1 VLYAELD
8 EYSPLDENIQIIAS
22 SWADRLTSLSHCH
35 MFTKMLISSVEVIR
49 CNPLS
54 HFLSCKPSATDIFFL
69 QASLYMLGTISL
81 GHSPSSHLSCQK
93 LTFLPLPRLII
104 VQALN
109 KLTSVSLCLMF
120 MFAHGLFGSFHLY
133 HCHLKRKA
141 MLNFE
146 RPRMPSPPSFFCHC
160 TRFQLTRQLPFLG
173 SSDSCQRK
181 FILSLSI
188 FLIAHFDRGKSVM

>member
-8 EYSPLDENIQIIAS
+8 EYSPLDEDIQIIAS

-54 HFLSCKPSATDIFFL
+54 HFLSCKLSATDIFFL
-69 QASLYMLGTISL
+69 QASLYRLGTILL

-109 KLTSVSLCLMF
+109 KLTSVFSVPDVHVCSWLVWIIPFVPL
-120 MFAHGLFGSFHLY
+120 
-133 HCHLKRKA
+133 
-141 MLNFE
+141 
-146 RPRMPSPPSFFCHC
+146 PSQ
-160 TRFQLTRQLPFLG
+160 TQGDVKL
-173 SSDSCQRK
+173 
-181 FILSLSI
+181 
-188 FLIAHFDRGKSVM
+188 